1 MEKYSKYASSVLRVG
16 MAIVVLW
23 FSVSQFIDASSW
35 EAYVPESMVSISGLS
50 ATTLVYFNAVFELV
64 FGLMMLFGIY
74 TRLSALLLS
83 LHLFDIMYVV
93 GYGQI
98 GVRDFGLAVATLSV
112 YINGADVLCLDYK
125 NKFVEAIK

>member
-1 MEKYSKYASSVLRVG
+1 MKFVEKYSKYAPSVLRIG

-23 FSVSQFIDASSW
+23 FSTAQFINPSEWS
-35 EAYVPESMVSISGLS
+35 AYVPDSAVNLLGVSSV
-50 ATTLVYFNAVFELV
+50 TLVYLNAIFELV

-98 GVRDFGLAVATLSV
+98 GVRDFGLAIATLAV
-112 YINGADVLCLDYK
+112 FLQGADILCLDYK
-125 NKFVEAIK
+125 NKENI